1 MTKAKGT
8 REVHADHLS
17 TKAKWQT
24 MRNHIVTFK
33 RNRAKGSKQ
42 SVRSY
47 VKENNLPYQSFNL
60 YVNGS
65 RTFPATWDE
74 CLGNRARGSHPSTC
88 NELAKRDS
96 FARNHIDTEFGA
108 DLRVAFKAEFSEL
121 YTDWDNLSVKAKNR
135 VHQQLKII
143 REKIAKLRAERDS
156 LAAAASS
163 VAEHDS
169 DNDDSDDDGD
179 FL

>member
-74 CLGNRARGSHPSTC
+74 CLGNRARGSHPSTG

-121 YTDWDNLSVKAKNR
+121 YADWDNLSVKAKNR
-135 VHQQLKII
+135 VHKKLVSI